1 MPPLTTAFIQDNEA
15 MVAEVT
21 VRERMSDLVVVT
33 DVTIED
39 VGSDGTALA
48 KAAML
53 VERELMRRMGLPLQ
67 FGSSS
72 KEFHKDK
79 KMATETKMHHLPA
92 PHPKY
97 WGQRYKLFSKFDSGV
112 QMDDEGWYSV
122 TPEAIANHHASR
134 CACALAC
141 DLFAG
146 AGGDIIALAKTCGRV
161 LAIDNNHDRVGMAV
175 HNAKVYGVSERI
187 DFICGDSVAL
197 LHSIKP
203 DVLYMSPPWGGMEYN
218 KSGKEYSLGD
228 INVAGIN
235 GFELLQRCIA
245 LTPHVALFLPRNTSV
260 EELAAFAEEAGIP
273 CEIEH
278 NWVPSEKGSIRLKA
292 ITVYFGRL
300 AQPALGR

>member
-146 AGGDIIALAKTCGRV
+146 AGGDIIALTKTCGRV